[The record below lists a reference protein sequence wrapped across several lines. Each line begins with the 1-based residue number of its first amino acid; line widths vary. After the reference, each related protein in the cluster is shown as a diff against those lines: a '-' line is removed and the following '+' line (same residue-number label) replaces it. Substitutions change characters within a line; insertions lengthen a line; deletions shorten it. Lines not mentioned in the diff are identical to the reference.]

1 MLNMKNANGVLL
13 PRVLPHGVPGLVPN
27 CVTDCSTAPSAII
40 SMAPPWDLIE
50 KALLQEYSR
59 STTNNFFPEE
69 GKMIQKGEN
78 AEQNRRSGI
87 SLTIEILKTQ
97 PELLIHALDGKVIA
111 KVVTEMSDSLI
122 AYVLEGKSSTSQ

>member
-1 MLNMKNANGVLL
+1 
-13 PRVLPHGVPGLVPN
+13 
-27 CVTDCSTAPSAII
+27 
-40 SMAPPWDLIE
+40 
-50 KALLQEYSR
+50 
-59 STTNNFFPEE
+59 
-69 GKMIQKGEN
+69 MIQKGEN